1 MKTIDYTS
9 NIKNGID
16 KKTRSKLGSW
26 EGETGRGQGEN
37 KQKTNAQNKNI
48 ALKA

>member
-26 EGETGRGQGEN
+26 EGETGRGQER
-37 KQKTNAQNKNI
+37 TNRKPMHKI
-48 ALKA
+48 RI